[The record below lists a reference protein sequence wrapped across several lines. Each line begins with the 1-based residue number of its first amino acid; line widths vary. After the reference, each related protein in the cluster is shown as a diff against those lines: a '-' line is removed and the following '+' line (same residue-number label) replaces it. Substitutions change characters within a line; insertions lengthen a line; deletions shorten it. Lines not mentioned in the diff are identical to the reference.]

1 MFRKTR
7 KTSAKIAGTLIVF
20 GLFGV
25 SVSETGSAA
34 PAGSRLIMR
43 KDFRNAKPLKWKSVS
58 STDYALLGRPNDLF
72 TTSNEYITAEEQMKD
87 PQGSAKRLSGLKGST
102 DTQATLI
109 RYEDGAVS
117 LSVPPPLAEQV
128 DPKIEFDVSSLDEAA
143 SDAQKISEVLASGHG
158 WTKTAGGLLSS
169 VIGSDNRTRATP
181 TNYYPRNAIGQLTLG
196 DGTVCS
202 AVLYS
207 SNRVVTAAHCL
218 YNNGWKGFP
227 NWKFRPGRD
236 GGTIPTECGV
246 TGGFILGGY
255 PSNNSIQNDFGG
267 VKLDCNISGSVGNGY
282 YPQVALAIPPAQSFI
297 DGLYVVGYP
306 VNAQGQY
313 VVGQQ
318 WEDVG
323 RVVYDNSFLKSTN
336 TDQTG
341 GQSGGLWAVPCN
353 YYGYYYC
360 EIGPVEGGSI
370 FLNNPLNAAHQLT
383 PSDLANLANF

>member
-1 MFRKTR
+1 MFRRTGKTVV
-7 KTSAKIAGTLIVF
+7 KIIGTLTVI
-20 GLFGV
+20 GLFGI
-25 SVSETGSAA
+25 SAGEKGSAA
-34 PAGSRLIMR
+34 PTGAQPIVR
-43 KDFRNAKPLKWKSVS
+43 KDFKNAKPIKWKPVS
-58 STDYALLGRPNDLF
+58 STDYELLGKPSDLF
-72 TTSNEYITAEEQMKD
+72 TTSNEYITAEEQIKD
-87 PQGSAKRLSGLKGST
+87 PQGSARRLSGSKGST
-102 DTQATLI
+102 VTQTQLVK
-109 RYEDGAVS
+109 YEDGTVS
-117 LSVPPPLAEQV
+117 LSEPPPLTEQV
-128 DPKIEFDVSSLDEAA
+128 DPKITFNVSSLDEATA
-143 SDAQKISEVLASGHG
+143 DAQKVAELLASGKVT
-158 WTKTAGGLLSS
+158 WSKTAGSLHSS

-236 GGTIPTECGV
+236 GSAIPTECGV

-267 VKLDCNISGSVGNGY
+267 VKLDCNIAGSVGNGY
-282 YPQVALAIPPAQSFI
+282 YPQVAISSPIQSFV

-323 RVVYDNSFLKSTN
+323 RVIYDTSFLKSIN

-341 GQSGGLWAVPCN
+341 GQSGGLWAIPCN
-353 YYGYYYC
+353 AYGYYYC

-370 FLNNPLNAAHQLT
+370 FLTNPLNAAHQLT
-383 PSDLANLANF
+383 ASDLANLANF